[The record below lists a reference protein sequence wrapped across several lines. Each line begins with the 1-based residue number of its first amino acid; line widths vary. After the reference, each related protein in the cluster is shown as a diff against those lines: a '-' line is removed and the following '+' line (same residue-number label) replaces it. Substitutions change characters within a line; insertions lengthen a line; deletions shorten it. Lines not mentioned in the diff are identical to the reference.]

1 MTDYCFYY
9 PISSKIP
16 IMFPNG
22 EEQQSSIGVGS
33 PKAPSAGESSSMRND
48 GHYLHIPVMG
58 TGYSADT
65 PIRVA
70 HLGITSV
77 ISILDDVL
85 LEKLRQ
91 FHCRQNDLPYGEI
104 RSTDPNRRAKRIT
117 AYLNLVKKIV
127 DRKLSETKGLPFFE
141 ENEKQKYFDLLPETS
156 TLKMAYRQLLAMSPG
171 PQRDRQEQVL
181 TDRMVAGAI
190 DVNIM
195 VRLDRPRFTPS
206 GEPLGEEFSDAR
218 SALRGYAESHL
229 DSAIV
234 FSAGVNKGLF
244 SYLTR
249 FPDFYRDKTGRIR
262 KRIIL
267 KVSDFRSALIQGKF
281 LAKKG
286 LEVAEY
292 RIESGLNCGGHAF
305 FSAGK
310 LLPDLLEEF
319 KAHRDRLAE
328 EFQPAIKAFYD
339 QQGWG
344 YGAEEGTTAPLVTVQ
359 GGIGTHGEILRLRN
373 DFGMDLTGVATP
385 FLLVPEV
392 TRVDAQT
399 REILRQAGEDD
410 LYTSDVS
417 PLGVPFNNVRN
428 SGSEQWIK
436 KKAASATPGANCTKG
451 ILALN
456 SDYAPWMCTA
466 SKAYQQLKLAEIEA
480 LPASA
485 EVKSAMRRKAVNKAC
500 LCEQLGNSALIELG
514 LKTAENAPQ
523 AICPGPNLA
532 WFNRF
537 YRLQE
542 MIDHFYGRGVSL
554 VPAERPHM
562 FAKELVMT
570 VDFFENLIEASD
582 ASAREAERLAG
593 ILANIEAG
601 VQICLQIAGQTPY
614 PGENLASIAPCVK
627 AQKARLVELE
637 RRLAQKAAVNSGDDR
652 DNASTPGA
660 KAPAFAG

>member
-1 MTDYCFYY
+1 M
-9 PISSKIP
+9 S
-16 IMFPNG
+16 
-22 EEQQSSIGVGS
+22 V
-33 PKAPSAGESSSMRND
+33 D

-85 LEKLRQ
+85 LEKLRR
-91 FHCRQNDLPYGEI
+91 FYCRQYDLPYDEI
-104 RSTDPNRRAKRIT
+104 RSSDPDRRAQRIT
-117 AYLNLVKKIV
+117 AYLNLVAKIV
-127 DRKLSETKGLPFFE
+127 DRKLSETKRLPFFE
-141 ENEKQKYFDLLPETS
+141 ANEKQKYFDLLPETS
-156 TLKMAYRQLLAMSPG
+156 PLKIAYQELLAMPPG
-171 PQRDRQEQVL
+171 PQRQHQEHVL
-181 TDRMVAGAI
+181 TNRVTSGAI
-190 DVNIM
+190 DVNLM
-195 VRLDRPRFTPS
+195 VRLDRPRFAPS
-206 GEPLGEEFSDAR
+206 GQPLGEEFSDAK
-218 SALRGYAESHL
+218 SALRGYAESGL

-234 FSAGVNKGLF
+234 FSAGVNKRLF

-249 FPDFYRDKTGRIR
+249 FPDFYRDESGRIR

-319 KAHRDRLAE
+319 KAHRDRLAKD
-328 EFQPAIKAFYD
+328 FQPAIKAFYA
-339 QQGWG
+339 QQGWV
-344 YGAEEGTTAPLVTVQ
+344 YRVAEGVPAPRVTVQ
-359 GGIGTHGEILRLRN
+359 GGIGTHGEILRLQN
-373 DFGMDLTGVATP
+373 DFGMDLIGVATP

-392 TRVDAQT
+392 TRVDADT
-399 REILRQAGEDD
+399 RDILRQAGEDD
-410 LYTSDVS
+410 LYISDVS

-428 SGSEQWIK
+428 SGSEKWIK
-436 KKAASATPGANCTKG
+436 KKAASSTPGAKCTKG

-456 SDYAPWMCTA
+456 SDYAPNMCTA

-485 EVKSAMRRKAVNKAC
+485 EVKAAMRRKAVNKAC
-500 LCEQLGNSALIELG
+500 LCEQLGNAALIDLG
-514 LKTAENAPQ
+514 LKSAENAPQ
-523 AICPGPNLA
+523 AVCPGPNIA
-532 WFNRF
+532 WYNRI

-542 MIDHFYGRGVSL
+542 MIDHFYGRGESL

-570 VDFFENLIEASD
+570 VDFFEKLIKASD
-582 ASAREAERLAG
+582 ASAREMDRLAG
-593 ILANIEAG
+593 IQANIEAG
-601 VQICLQIAGQTPY
+601 MQVCTRIARRTPY
-614 PGENLASIAPCVK
+614 PGENLASIGSCVK
-627 AQKARLVELE
+627 AQKERLAELE
-637 RRLAQKAAVNSGDDR
+637 RLLAQKAAANAGERGDAGGACR
-652 DNASTPGA
+652 RTPDGRRPSPKVA
-660 KAPAFAG
+660 AAG

>member
-1 MTDYCFYY
+1 
-9 PISSKIP
+9 
-16 IMFPNG
+16 
-22 EEQQSSIGVGS
+22 
-33 PKAPSAGESSSMRND
+33 MRND

-91 FHCRQNDLPYGEI
+91 FYCRQIDRPYDEI
-104 RSTDPNRRAKRIT
+104 RSTDPDRRAKRIT
-117 AYLNLVKKIV
+117 AYLNLVEKIV
-127 DRKLSETKGLPFFE
+127 ERKLSETKRLPFFE

-156 TLKMAYRQLLAMSPG
+156 ALKIAYRQLLAMPPG
-171 PQRDRQEQVL
+171 PQRHRREQVL
-181 TDRMVAGAI
+181 TDRMAGGAI

-195 VRLDRPRFTPS
+195 VRLDRPRCTPS
-206 GEPLGEEFSDAR
+206 GQPLGEEFSDAR
-218 SALRGYAESHL
+218 SALRGYAESNL

-244 SYLTR
+244 SYLTQ
-249 FPDFYRDKTGRIR
+249 FPDFYRDESGRIR

-319 KAHRDRLAE
+319 KAHRGRLAQ

-339 QQGWG
+339 QQGWV
-344 YGAEEGTTAPLVTVQ
+344 YRVAEGTVAPLVTVQ

-392 TRVDAQT
+392 TRVDANT
-399 REILRQAGEDD
+399 RDILRQAGEDD

-428 SGSEQWIK
+428 SGSEKWIK
-436 KKAASATPGANCTKG
+436 KKAASSTPGANCTKG

-456 SDYAPWMCTA
+456 SDYAPNMCTA
-466 SKAYQQLKLAEIEA
+466 SKAYQQLKLAEIDA

-485 EVKSAMRRKAVNKAC
+485 EVKAAMRRSALNKAC
-500 LCEQLGNSALIELG
+500 LCEQLGNSALIDLG
-514 LKTAENAPQ
+514 LKSAENAPQ
-523 AICPGPNLA
+523 AVCPGPNIA
-532 WFNRF
+532 WFNRI

-542 MIDHFYGRGVSL
+542 MIDHFYGRGESL

-570 VDFFENLIEASD
+570 VDFFEKLIAASD
-582 ASAREAERLAG
+582 AGAREADRLAG
-593 ILANIEAG
+593 IRANIEAG
-601 VQICLQIAGQTPY
+601 MLICEQIAHQTPY
-614 PGENLASIAPCVK
+614 PGENLASIASCVK
-627 AQKARLVELE
+627 VQKERLAELE
-637 RRLAQKAAVNSGDDR
+637 RLLAQKAIANAGDYGDAGCGCKR
-652 DNASTPGA
+652 TP
-660 KAPAFAG
+660 AGRRPSPKVAAAG

>member
-1 MTDYCFYY
+1 
-9 PISSKIP
+9 
-16 IMFPNG
+16 
-22 EEQQSSIGVGS
+22 
-33 PKAPSAGESSSMRND
+33 MRVD

-91 FHCRQNDLPYGEI
+91 FYCRQYGLPYDEI
-104 RSTDPNRRAKRIT
+104 RSTHPDRRAHRIT
-117 AYLNLVKKIV
+117 AYLNLVEKIV
-127 DRKLSETKGLPFFE
+127 DRKLSETKRLPFFE
-141 ENEKQKYFDLLPETS
+141 ANEKQKYFDLLPETS
-156 TLKMAYRQLLAMSPG
+156 PLKIAYQELVAMPPG
-171 PQRDRQEQVL
+171 PQRLHQEHLL
-181 TDRMVAGAI
+181 TDRMASGAI
-190 DVNIM
+190 DVNLM
-195 VRLDRPRFTPS
+195 VRLDRPRFAPS
-206 GEPLGEEFSDAR
+206 GQPLGEEFSDAK
-218 SALRGYAESHL
+218 SGLRGYAESDL

-249 FPDFYRDKTGRIR
+249 FSDFYRDESGRIR

-328 EFQPAIKAFYD
+328 EFQPAIKAFYA
-339 QQGWG
+339 QQGWE
-344 YGAEEGTTAPLVTVQ
+344 YRVAEGAPEPRVTVQ
-359 GGIGTHGEILRLRN
+359 GGIGTHGEILRLQN
-373 DFGMDLTGVATP
+373 DFGMDLIGVATP

-392 TRVDAQT
+392 TRVDADT
-399 REILRQAGEDD
+399 RDVLRQAGEDD
-410 LYTSDVS
+410 LYISDVS

-428 SGSEQWIK
+428 SGSEKWIK
-436 KKAASATPGANCTKG
+436 KKAASSNPGANCTKG

-456 SDYAPWMCTA
+456 SDYAPHMCTA

-485 EVKSAMRRKAVNKAC
+485 EVKAVMRRKAVNKAC
-500 LCEQLGNSALIELG
+500 LCEQLGNAALIDLG
-514 LKTAENAPQ
+514 LKSAENAPQ
-523 AICPGPNLA
+523 AVCPGPNIA
-532 WFNRF
+532 WYNKI

-542 MIDHFYGRGVSL
+542 MIDHFYGRGETL

-570 VDFFENLIEASD
+570 VDFFEKLIMASD
-582 ASAREAERLAG
+582 ASAREMDRLAD
-593 ILANIEAG
+593 IQANIEAG
-601 VQICLQIAGQTPY
+601 MQVCLQIARRTPY
-614 PGENLASIAPCVK
+614 PGENIASIGSCVK
-627 AQKARLVELE
+627 AQKERLAELK
-637 RRLAQKAAVNSGDDR
+637 RLLAQKAAANAGERGD
-652 DNASTPGA
+652 AGGA
-660 KAPAFAG
+660 CRRAPAGRKPSPKVAAAG

>member
-1 MTDYCFYY
+1 M
-9 PISSKIP
+9 S
-16 IMFPNG
+16 
-22 EEQQSSIGVGS
+22 V
-33 PKAPSAGESSSMRND
+33 D

-91 FHCRQNDLPYGEI
+91 FYCRQYDLPFDEI
-104 RSTDPNRRAKRIT
+104 RSTHPDRRAQRIT
-117 AYLNLVKKIV
+117 AYLNLVEKIV
-127 DRKLSETKGLPFFE
+127 DRKLSETKRLPFFE
-141 ENEKQKYFDLLPETS
+141 ANEKQKYFDLLPETS
-156 TLKMAYRQLLAMSPG
+156 PLKIAYQELLAMPPG
-171 PQRDRQEQVL
+171 PQRHHQEHLL
-181 TDRMVAGAI
+181 TDRMTSGAI
-190 DVNIM
+190 DVNLM
-195 VRLDRPRFTPS
+195 VRLDRPRFAPS
-206 GEPLGEEFSDAR
+206 GQPLGEEFSDAK
-218 SALRGYAESHL
+218 SALRGYAQSDL

-249 FPDFYRDKTGRIR
+249 FLDFYRDESGRIR

-328 EFQPAIKAFYD
+328 DFQPAIKAFYA
-339 QQGWG
+339 QQGWV
-344 YGAEEGTTAPLVTVQ
+344 YRVAEGAPAPRVTVQ
-359 GGIGTHGEILRLRN
+359 GGIGTHGEILRLQN
-373 DFGMDLTGVATP
+373 DFGMDLIGVATP

-392 TRVDAQT
+392 TRVDAGT
-399 REILRQAGEDD
+399 RDILRQAGEDD
-410 LYTSDVS
+410 LYISDVS

-428 SGSEQWIK
+428 SGSEKWIK
-436 KKAASATPGANCTKG
+436 KKAASSTPGANCTKG

-456 SDYAPWMCTA
+456 SDYAPHMCTA

-485 EVKSAMRRKAVNKAC
+485 EVKAAMRRKAVNKAC
-500 LCEQLGNSALIELG
+500 LCEQLGNAALIDLG
-514 LKTAENAPQ
+514 LKSVENAPQ
-523 AICPGPNLA
+523 AVCPGPNIA
-532 WFNRF
+532 WYNKI

-542 MIDHFYGRGVSL
+542 MIDHFYGRGESL

-570 VDFFENLIEASD
+570 VDFFEKLIKASD
-582 ASAREAERLAG
+582 ACAREMDRLAD
-593 ILANIEAG
+593 IQANIEAG
-601 VQICLQIAGQTPY
+601 MQVCLQIARRTPY
-614 PGENLASIAPCVK
+614 PGENLASIGSCVE
-627 AQKARLVELE
+627 AQKERLAELK
-637 RRLAQKAAVNSGDDR
+637 RLLAQKAAANAGERGDAGGACR
-652 DNASTPGA
+652 RTPDGRKPSPKVA
-660 KAPAFAG
+660 TAG

>member
-1 MTDYCFYY
+1 M
-9 PISSKIP
+9 S
-16 IMFPNG
+16 
-22 EEQQSSIGVGS
+22 V
-33 PKAPSAGESSSMRND
+33 D

-91 FHCRQNDLPYGEI
+91 FYCRQYDLPYDEI
-104 RSTDPNRRAKRIT
+104 RSTHPDRRAQRIT
-117 AYLNLVKKIV
+117 AYLNLVEKIV
-127 DRKLSETKGLPFFE
+127 DRKLSETKRLPFFE
-141 ENEKQKYFDLLPETS
+141 ANEKQKYFDLLPETS
-156 TLKMAYRQLLAMSPG
+156 PLKIVYQELLAMPPG
-171 PQRDRQEQVL
+171 PQRQHQEHLL
-181 TDRMVAGAI
+181 TDRMTSGAI
-190 DVNIM
+190 DVNLM
-195 VRLDRPRFTPS
+195 VRLDRPRFGPS
-206 GEPLGEEFSDAR
+206 GQPLGEEFSDAK
-218 SALRGYAESHL
+218 SGLRGYAQSDL

-249 FPDFYRDKTGRIR
+249 FPDFYRDESGRIR

-328 EFQPAIKAFYD
+328 DFQPAIKAFYA
-339 QQGWG
+339 QQGWV
-344 YGAEEGTTAPLVTVQ
+344 YRVAEGAPAPRVTVQ
-359 GGIGTHGEILRLRN
+359 GGIGTHGEILRLQN
-373 DFGMDLTGVATP
+373 DFGMDLIGVATP

-392 TRVDAQT
+392 TRVDADT
-399 REILRQAGEDD
+399 RDILRQAGEDD
-410 LYTSDVS
+410 LYISDVS

-428 SGSEQWIK
+428 SGSEKWIK
-436 KKAASATPGANCTKG
+436 KKAAASTPGANCTKG

-456 SDYAPWMCTA
+456 SDYAPNMCTA
-466 SKAYQQLKLAEIEA
+466 SKAYQHLKLAEIEA

-485 EVKSAMRRKAVNKAC
+485 EVKAAMRRKAVNKAC
-500 LCEQLGNSALIELG
+500 LCEQLGNAALIDLG
-514 LKTAENAPQ
+514 LKSAENAPQ
-523 AICPGPNLA
+523 AVCPGPNIA
-532 WFNRF
+532 WYNKI

-542 MIDHFYGRGVSL
+542 MFDHFYGRGESL

-570 VDFFENLIEASD
+570 VDFFEKLIKASD
-582 ASAREAERLAG
+582 ASAREMDRLAD
-593 ILANIEAG
+593 IQANIEAG
-601 VQICLQIAGQTPY
+601 MQVCLQIARRTPY
-614 PGENLASIAPCVK
+614 PGENLASIGSCVK
-627 AQKARLVELE
+627 AQKERLAELK
-637 RRLAQKAAVNSGDDR
+637 RLLAQKAAANAGERGDAGGACR
-652 DNASTPGA
+652 RTPDGRKPSPKVA
-660 KAPAFAG
+660 TAG